1 MMNTTTPQQNYS
13 AAGDRRRQLRM
24 MQLVFAGAATV
35 ALLAL
40 FDAGRTGPTETT
52 LGSGS
57 VRLADMSVSPLA
69 PPGLSGTGG
78 FATDSD
84 DDQAQLQQ
92 QQNLQQMLQSE
103 QQAQEQ
109 NDEAQQQFN
118 LDMQQEQTYENQ
130 FNNP

>member
-1 MMNTTTPQQNYS
+1 
-13 AAGDRRRQLRM
+13 
-24 MQLVFAGAATV
+24 MQLVFAGAATF

-40 FDAGRTGPTETT
+40 FDATGPTDTT
-52 LGSGS
+52 PGSGS
-57 VRLADMSVSPLA
+57 VRLADMSVATPLA

-118 LDMQQEQTYENQ
+118 QDMQQQQLYENQ

>member
-1 MMNTTTPQQNYS
+1 MNTTTPHENT
-13 AAGDRRRQLRM
+13 APGARRRQLRM
-24 MQLVFAGAATV
+24 MQLIFAGAATV

-40 FDAGRTGPTETT
+40 FHSAGSTETT

-57 VRLADMSVSPLA
+57 VRLADTAFPLT

-92 QQNLQQMLQSE
+92 QIDQQMLQQSM

-109 NDEAQQQFN
+109 NDEAEQQFN
-118 LDMQQEQTYENQ
+118 QDMQQQQLYENQ

>member
-1 MMNTTTPQQNYS
+1 
-13 AAGDRRRQLRM
+13 M
-24 MQLVFAGAATV
+24 MQLIFAGAATV

-52 LGSGS
+52 LGYRS
-57 VRLADMSVSPLA
+57 VRLTDVALPLA
-69 PPGLSGTGG
+69 PPGLTGTGG

-118 LDMQQEQTYENQ
+118 QDMQQQQLYENQ